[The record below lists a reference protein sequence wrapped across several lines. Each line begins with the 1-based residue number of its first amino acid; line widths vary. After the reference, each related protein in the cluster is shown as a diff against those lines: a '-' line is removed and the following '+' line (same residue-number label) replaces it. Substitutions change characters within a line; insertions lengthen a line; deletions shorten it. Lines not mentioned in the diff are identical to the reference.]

1 MKRVSLFE
9 ASDMS
14 GSYFLGPVT
23 AGARGGEWRGHT
35 LMLVYSLSLVTE
47 AVEELRARSIW
58 TARHIPYV
66 CPYAPDA
73 EGSGLQRGTG
83 GQLVGTPGLSR
94 VAHGCA
100 SSLSVW
106 RGELG
111 LQPL

>member
-1 MKRVSLFE
+1 MERAHALC
-9 ASDMS
+9 
-14 GSYFLGPVT
+14 LLI
-23 AGARGGEWRGHT
+23 HT
-35 LMLVYSLSLVTE
+35 LSLVTE

-73 EGSGLQRGTG
+73 EGSGLHR
-83 GQLVGTPGLSR
+83 GLSR